1 MSARACRC
9 VQVRARV
16 CVVARW
22 RDVEYLH
29 SAPACIASL
38 HIARGSQLMSRN
50 DARVHRRRHGLPSSN
65 SKARTAAWG
74 RRYTCPPKDSRRQT
88 FAGSRRRC
96 FRRSGGSPQS
106 CLSRCT
112 CRCTMEEPVRN
123 SGKSAAAQDISESP
137 HLQYCWHPAS
147 RPSGTAPILQFWQ
160 KVPATLKPLQT
171 F

>member
-1 MSARACRC
+1 MRMRVCKGEDGEMVTVCVCARLPM
-9 VQVRARV
+9 RARV

-29 SAPACIASL
+29 WAPACIASL

-50 DARVHRRRHGLPSSN
+50 DARVHRRRHDLPSSN
-65 SKARTAAWG
+65 SKARTAARG

-123 SGKSAAAQDISESP
+123 SGKSAACPRYFASFAVSWPVAQAD
-137 HLQYCWHPAS
+137 
-147 RPSGTAPILQFWQ
+147 RILQF
-160 KVPATLKPLQT
+160 
-171 F
+171 